1 MIEILKTSHV
11 LLFTNIPV
19 ILSMRHALVMLPCC
33 LSFISPPPQCIFFFF
48 LNNAPP
54 PDLPPL
60 PPPPPFPIHP
70 RRPGAAHDPHQH
82 GLGLIARGVAEQAP
96 RDAVLV
102 TDLFERAIPRVAR
115 RRFERCAVLDL
126 DPAQDRKSTRL
137 NSSHLV
143 ISYAVFCLK

>member
-1 MIEILKTSHV
+1 MESGTNRNVIGTRIRPLVLPPLLIGHRYYVHV
-11 LLFTNIPV
+11 ITL
-19 ILSMRHALVMLPCC
+19 
-33 LSFISPPPQCIFFFF
+33 FFF